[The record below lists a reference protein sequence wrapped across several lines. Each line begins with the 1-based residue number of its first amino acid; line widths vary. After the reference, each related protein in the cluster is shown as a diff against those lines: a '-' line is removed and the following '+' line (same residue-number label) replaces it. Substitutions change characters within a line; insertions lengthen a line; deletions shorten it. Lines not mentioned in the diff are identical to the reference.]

1 MDSSKKRIAL
11 AIAAVCLS
19 AAMVVL
25 LMLIKDTRASLVYGD
40 GADVDL
46 EMSTLKV
53 QLEENGSIVKD
64 GGKLLGQFKDVSV
77 DPGYTYSEKITA
89 KNAGNV
95 EEYVRIIVKKYWTD
109 GSGKRVD
116 LDPSLI
122 QFSYGSKAYNDSRW
136 VMDPSQTTKEQ
147 SVYYY
152 RIPLGEGEKTAPLFD
167 GVKIDASIAD
177 KFKLSKKDS
186 RITAEYDYNSLKIG
200 TDMTVQG
207 VQTTDGTDAVKST
220 WGNGHVNVENGVVV
234 IE

>member
-25 LMLIKDTRASLVYGD
+25 LFLIKDTRANLLYGD

-46 EMSTLKV
+46 GMSDLKV
-53 QLEENGSIVKD
+53 QLEENGSTVKD
-64 GGKLLGQFKDVSV
+64 GGKLLGQLKDVSV

-95 EEYVRIIVKKYWTD
+95 DEYVRIIVKKYWTD
-109 GSGKRVD
+109 GQDKRVD

-122 QFSYGSKAYNDSRW
+122 KFSYEGKDYNTDRW
-136 VMDPSQTTKEQ
+136 VIDPSQTTSEQ
-147 SVYYY
+147 AVYYY
-152 RIPLGEGEKTAPLFD
+152 RMPLGEGEKTAPLFD
-167 GVKIDASIAD
+167 GVKVDASIAD
-177 KFKLSKKDS
+177 KFKVSESGKK
-186 RITAEYDYNSLKIG
+186 ITAEYDYNDLKLG
-200 TDMTVQG
+200 ADMTVQG
-207 VQTTDGTDAVKST
+207 VQTADGPDAVRST
-220 WGNGHVNVENGVVV
+220 WGNEHVNVENGVVV